1 VSFTTA
7 LEGPDGTD
15 VTVPS
20 LMAVATDGQ
29 RLLRLQ
35 QTGADSAP
43 LDPAAFTALFQSAFD
58 TQSEN

>member
-1 VSFTTA
+1 
-7 LEGPDGTD
+7 
-15 VTVPS
+15 
-20 LMAVATDGQ
+20 MAVATDGQ
-29 RLLRLQ
+29 RLLQLQ